1 MRPGE
6 QLRMSKEKAGRRS
19 GLILTRQASKHGH
32 AGFEDLKTF
41 IKEGSDFAK
50 QIVEIVQERSELE
63 AAYAKESA
71 KNISG

>member
-1 MRPGE
+1 M
-6 QLRMSKEKAGRRS
+6 
-19 GLILTRQASKHGH
+19 ILTRQASKHGH

-63 AAYAKESA
+63 AAYAKESS